1 MKTQSKEAVLFY
13 NGGPSASN
21 QDFVGFEVWRGR
33 PRLLV
38 DQVRQINTSGSV
50 GDFTTPNLKI
60 TQK

>member
-38 DQVRQINTSGSV
+38 DQVKQINTSGSD
-50 GDFTTPNLKI
+50 GEI
-60 TQK
+60 TQ